1 MKSALK
7 QVSGHACVLRRQDSG
22 PALVFGL
29 TWFALVGSHVAAMAR
44 ARARQ
49 LNATHYVAGGLRAAA
64 GGCVRLGR
72 GMRRGQL
79 HAAAQAYARLHA
91 DGTVC
96 SVLALPDGRH
106 WLVAAQDGAVMSRG
120 DHLYASRE
128 AAQQAVHALQ
138 AQRPALRW
146 IDDAD
151 LLERMF
157 QTLDAGSRLLPVDTR
172 WGSLP
177 WPVRACI
184 LGAALWLL
192 VPQAWERWRAYR
204 SPMSS
209 APDPAAARQA
219 ALDAWRNSVR
229 IHTPEDLRRLTES
242 LHRVP
247 LALRG
252 WALQRIV
259 CEPQGLDWQCAAHYA
274 RAQSQATF
282 ESFAAAAPHGLNAQF
297 EALEHCILRWRVQG
311 ASTTL
316 ANVALPRRSPQ
327 AFLGNLQRT
336 HPAFSEIRLGQPVE
350 PAVAADHTRAGAFKA
365 VLPGLRT
372 RALSVSGPLRS
383 FGVLALHSTVASWS
397 SFTLRL
403 EAGRPSALA
412 GSVLLAQLQGTV
424 YELH

>member
-1 MKSALK
+1 MKRIIK
-7 QVSGHACVLRRQDSG
+7 QVSSHTCILRHEDSE
-22 PALVFGL
+22 PSLVFGL
-29 TWFALVGSHVAAMAR
+29 TWFALVGSHVGAMAR

-64 GGCVRLGR
+64 GGCVRLAR

-79 HAAAQAYARLHA
+79 HAAAQAYAQLHA
-91 DGTVC
+91 DGPVC

-128 AAQQAVHALQ
+128 AAQQAMHALQ
-138 AQRPALRW
+138 AQRPALRLV
-146 IDDAD
+146 DDAA
-151 LLERMF
+151 LLERML
-157 QTLDAGSRLLPVDTR
+157 QTLDAQSRLLPVDTR
-172 WGSLP
+172 WGGLP

-184 LGAALWLL
+184 LGAALSLL

-204 SPMSS
+204 APMSS

-219 ALDAWRNSVR
+219 ALDAWRDSVR

-242 LHRVP
+242 LHRIP

-252 WALQRIV
+252 WALQHIA
-259 CEPQGLDWQCAAHYA
+259 CEPRSQDWQCTAHYA
-274 RAQSQATF
+274 RTQSQATF
-282 ESFAAAAPHGLNAQF
+282 ESFAAAAPQGLKAEF
-297 EALEHCILRWRVQG
+297 DALDRSILRWRVQG

-316 ANVALPRRSPQ
+316 AKVALPRRPPQ
-327 AFLGNLQRT
+327 AFLGNLQRIY
-336 HPAFSEIRLGQPVE
+336 PAFSEVRLGLPVE
-350 PAVAADHTRAGAFKA
+350 PAVAADRTRPGAIKSG
-365 VLPGLRT
+365 LPGLRT

-403 EAGRPSALA
+403 DAGRPSVLA